1 MVDNNVTYITS
12 GTEDRPA
19 VTMTSGCIGLDL
31 ADWLLVGGS
40 VGCWLVD
47 RLTGWLIGWLV
58 GWVLVMLLVERLA
71 VWLTGRLVHKYTVTT
86 YLTSPTLDL
95 VG

>member
-1 MVDNNVTYITS
+1 MENGHLNRSVSPPQAFMVDNNVTYITS

-47 RLTGWLIGWLV
+47 RLTG
-58 GWVLVMLLVERLA
+58 
-71 VWLTGRLVHKYTVTT
+71 
-86 YLTSPTLDL
+86 
-95 VG
+95 